1 MKKLLRY
8 LRPIWWLVLID
19 VVLLVAQSYF
29 ALLIPKIMTNITKI
43 MEYPQN
49 YMSEMSNLIDL
60 WNIHWIAP
68 TGDRMKDI
76 WIIGGVMIAFAFG
89 FFTLTSANL
98 MPYVCCNPT
107 AIIALHNADTF
118 TSISDA
124 TFSSFAYT
132 SF

>member
-89 FFTLTSANL
+89 FLLCAFASSIVTSHIGAFYGKSVRHDL
-98 MPYVCCNPT
+98 FHKV
-107 AIIALHNADTF
+107 
-118 TSISDA
+118 TSM
-124 TFSSFAYT
+124 
-132 SF
+132 